1 MEGGRPV
8 PQQDSEV
15 VRELLTEL
23 KISIERMAARV
34 DQTYDRIERLESSIQ
49 KVETSVS
56 TQERRLI
63 ILEQSVPSNL
73 VSDLALMKDSVD
85 TYKKVVWIAVA
96 AIAGAWAKMFFT

>member
-1 MEGGRPV
+1 L
-8 PQQDSEV
+8 SEQNTEI

-23 KISIERMAARV
+23 KISIERIAARV
-34 DQTYDRIERLESSIQ
+34 DQTYDRIEKLETSLQ
-49 KVETSVS
+49 KVENSIS

-63 ILEQSVPSNL
+63 ILEQAVPHHLPSE
-73 VSDLALMKDSVD
+73 LALMKDSID

>member
-1 MEGGRPV
+1 L
-8 PQQDSEV
+8 SEQNTET

-34 DQTYDRIERLESSIQ
+34 DQTYDRIEKLETSLQ
-49 KVETSVS
+49 KVENSIS

-63 ILEQSVPSNL
+63 ILEQAVPQHLPSE
-73 VSDLALMKDSVD
+73 LALMKDSID

>member
-1 MEGGRPV
+1 M
-8 PQQDSEV
+8 SEQNSEII
-15 VRELLTEL
+15 RELLTEL

-34 DQTYDRIERLESSIQ
+34 DQTYDRIEKLETSLQ
-49 KVETSVS
+49 KVENSIS

-63 ILEQSVPSNL
+63 ILEQAVPQHLPSE
-73 VSDLALMKDSVD
+73 LALMKDSID